1 MDIEIYR
8 LLAPLKDELRVL
20 VLERER
26 LVFKKLDA
34 HVRLFQAAKRA
45 DAGLEAHGGLRYE
58 KEGKEVY
65 VVWDDVGPLFSD
77 HERAERPR
85 LHPFKRRGPGRQ
97 PLCVRRFFPLCNVQI
112 DESPLKVRRW
122 ASGGAPTNRAPPVSN
137 GSLVSEHDLAGFP
150 ELIGGEVFT
159 L

>member
-8 LLAPLKDELRVL
+8 LLAPLKDELRAL

-26 LVFKKLDA
+26 LVFKILDA
-34 HVRLFQAAKRA
+34 CVRFFQAAKRA
-45 DAGLEAHGGLRYE
+45 DAG
-58 KEGKEVY
+58 
-65 VVWDDVGPLFSD
+65 PLLSD

-97 PLCVRRFFPLCNVQI
+97 PLRVRRFFPLCNVQI
-112 DESPLKVRRW
+112 GESPLKVRRW

-137 GSLVSEHDLAGFP
+137 GPPVSEHDRAGFP
-150 ELIGGEVFT
+150 ELIGGEGFT